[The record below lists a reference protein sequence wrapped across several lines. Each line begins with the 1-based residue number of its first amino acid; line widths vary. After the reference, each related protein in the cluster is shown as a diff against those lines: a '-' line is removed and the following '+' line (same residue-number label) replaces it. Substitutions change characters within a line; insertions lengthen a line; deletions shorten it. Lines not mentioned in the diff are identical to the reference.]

1 MRKVSLAL
9 ALFAVMGLPGIAF
22 AQQGHKGA
30 KPTPVEKVLNANPEP
45 DGKTYR
51 IDLQLRGGKRVSYEL
66 SPDDAT
72 KIADG
77 LSKPAVAGGQ
87 QKNVAT
93 LVYGMS
99 VEADTQGLAL
109 VLRPRGRTGPLESL
123 AIPLTGAEPLVAL
136 LQAKIAEARQN
147 AAKAKP
153 QEKP

>member
-1 MRKVSLAL
+1 MRKVSLAV
-9 ALFAVMGLPGIAF
+9 ALFAVMSLAGIAV
-22 AQQGHKGA
+22 AQQDHKGA
-30 KPTPVEKVLNANPEP
+30 KATPVEKVLNVNPEP

-93 LVYGMS
+93 LVYGVS

-109 VLRPRGRTGPLESL
+109 VLRPRSRTGPLEPL
-123 AIPLTGAEPLVAL
+123 AIPLTGADPLVAL

-153 QEKP
+153 PEKP